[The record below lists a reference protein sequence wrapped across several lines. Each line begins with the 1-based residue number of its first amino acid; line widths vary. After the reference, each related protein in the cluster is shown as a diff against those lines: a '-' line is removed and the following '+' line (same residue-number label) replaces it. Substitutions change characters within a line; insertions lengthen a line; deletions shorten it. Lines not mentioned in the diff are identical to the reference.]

1 MVLNPQIKFYNPY
14 TFFLFLSQPLD
25 SMQQYL
31 HQFIGIFNTTNIGN
45 YIQGYK
51 LALGKK
57 VNNLPP
63 LTTSKPIFL
72 APAGVGCHNPSF

>member
-1 MVLNPQIKFYNPY
+1 MY
-14 TFFLFLSQPLD
+14 D
-25 SMQQYL
+25 S
-31 HQFIGIFNTTNIGN
+31 IISKGNNIE
-45 YIQGYK
+45 GYK

-72 APAGVGCHNPSF
+72 APAGGRCHNPSF